1 MKITALV
8 ENVSSC
14 ELTAVHGLSLY
25 VETERHKLLFDL
37 GPDQTLLKNAEKRGI
52 DLAQVDTVVIS
63 HGHSDHG
70 GALAAFL
77 AVNRTA
83 KVYIQR
89 RAFEKHFSKS
99 LGFLKAPIGLDPKL
113 SEHPQVVL
121 VDGDCRIDGELLL
134 FTVAD
139 TSRFHSTA
147 NDTLY
152 DETGRDGFA
161 HEQDLMIF
169 GEKNALIMGCG
180 HCGVVNILER
190 AREYRPQLCVG
201 GYHLRIPVTKRT
213 VPETLLNGIAGELKK
228 YDVDFY
234 TCHCTGEEA
243 FRYLA
248 ARLPR
253 MHYLSCGESIEIE
266 KGSE

>member
-8 ENVSSC
+8 ENKSNC
-14 ELTAVHGLSLY
+14 ELTPVHGLALY
-25 VETERHKLLFDL
+25 IETEKHKLLFDL
-37 GPDQTLLKNAEKRGI
+37 GPDDTLLKNAEKRGI

-63 HGHSDHG
+63 HGHFDHG

-77 AVNRTA
+77 KVNHTA
-83 KVYIQR
+83 KIYVQR

-99 LGFLKAPIGLDPKL
+99 LGFLKVPIGLDRKL
-113 SEHPQVVL
+113 ADHPQIVL
-121 VDGDCRIDGELLL
+121 TDGDYQIDEELRL
-134 FTVAD
+134 FTVTD
-139 TSRFHSTA
+139 TSKLHSTA

-152 DETGRDGFA
+152 DENGKDGFA

-190 AREYRPQLCVG
+190 AKEYRPQICVG
-201 GYHLRIPVTKRT
+201 GYHLMIPVTKKS
-213 VPETLLNGIAGELKK
+213 VPKEILDGISEELKK
-228 YDVDFY
+228 YGMDFY

-243 FRYLA
+243 FQYLS
-248 ARLPR
+248 ARVPR
-253 MHYLSCGESIEIE
+253 MRYLSCGEELVIS
-266 KGSE
+266 

>member
-8 ENVSSC
+8 ENRSNC
-14 ELTAVHGLSLY
+14 DLIPVHGLSLY
-25 VETERHKLLFDL
+25 IETERHKLLFDL
-37 GPDQTLLKNAEKRGI
+37 GPDNTLLKNAEKRGI
-52 DLAQVDTVVIS
+52 DLGQVDAVVIS

-77 AVNRTA
+77 KINHTA

-99 LGFLKAPIGLDPKL
+99 LGFVEVSIGLDRKL
-113 SEHPQVVL
+113 MDHPQVVL
-121 VDGDCRIDGELLL
+121 VDGEFQIDKELLL

-139 TSRFHSTA
+139 ASRLHSPA

-152 DETGRDGFA
+152 DEQGPDGFA
-161 HEQDLMIF
+161 HEQDLLIF
-169 GEKNALIMGCG
+169 GKRNVLIMGCG

-190 AREYRPQLCVG
+190 AKGYGPKVCVG
-201 GYHLRIPVTKRT
+201 GYHLMVPAAKKS
-213 VPETLLNGIAGELKK
+213 VPEALLSEIARELEG
-228 YDVDFY
+228 YDMDFY

-248 ARLPR
+248 ERVPR
-253 MHYLSCGESIEIE
+253 MRYLTCGDTLII
-266 KGSE
+266 

>member
-8 ENVSSC
+8 ENTSNC
-14 ELTAVHGLSLY
+14 ELIPVHGLSLY
-25 VETERHKLLFDL
+25 VETEKHKLLFDL
-37 GPDQTLLKNAEKRGI
+37 GPDDTLLKNAAKRGI

-77 AVNRTA
+77 KVNHTA
-83 KVYIQR
+83 KIYVQH

-99 LGFLKAPIGLDPKL
+99 LGFIKVPIGLDWKL
-113 SEHPQVVL
+113 AEHPQIVR
-121 VDGDCRIDGELLL
+121 VDGEHRIDGELLL
-134 FTVAD
+134 FTVPD

-152 DETGRDGFA
+152 DENGRDTFA
-161 HEQDLMIF
+161 HEQDLMVF

-190 AREYRPQLCVG
+190 AKEYQPRVCVG
-201 GYHLRIPVTKRT
+201 GYHLRIPATRKT
-213 VPETLLNGIAGELKK
+213 VPEELLEGIAGELKK
-228 YDVDFY
+228 CDMDFY
-234 TCHCTGEEA
+234 TCHCTGDEA
-243 FRYLA
+243 YRYLS
-248 ARLPR
+248 ARLPN
-253 MHYLSCGESIEIE
+253 MHYLSCGESIEI
-266 KGSE
+266 